1 MPMGWLAMTQSQD
14 GHGDDQRDGASEPPP
29 LVLYGA
35 AWCPDCRR
43 SKRFLS
49 EQRVRFTYVDLEA
62 TPEATAE
69 VERRNDGKRIIPTI
83 VFPDGRHL
91 AEPSNAELAD
101 ALGLPRHAARDTYDV
116 VIVGG
121 GPTGLTAAIYTAR
134 ENLRTLVVDRSAL
147 GGQAGVTE
155 RLDNYPGFPDGV
167 GGAELADRMVA
178 QARRYG
184 VELLQAVDVEALD
197 ARDGRVTVRLATGQS
212 LQAGAVLVATG
223 STYRRTGAEGE
234 DDLIG
239 AGVHFCATCDGPF
252 YSGAS
257 EVVVIGGGNSGLE
270 EGLFLTQFAEHVT
283 VVEYADTLAGS
294 RLLQDKVLG
303 HPRMTVHTGT
313 EVTAFEADD
322 SGRLVGARLRD
333 RADGT
338 ERDHPAAAAFVFVGL
353 DPNTG
358 WLGGS
363 LDTDPRGF
371 VVTDRVFSTSLAGV
385 FAAGDVRAGS
395 TKQLASAVGEGAAA
409 ALQMRYHLDA
419 LATADR

>member
-1 MPMGWLAMTQSQD
+1 MSAPQSPE
-14 GHGDDQRDGASEPPP
+14 SV
-29 LVLYGA
+29 VLYGA
-35 AWCPDCRR
+35 DWCPDCRR

-49 EQRVRFTYVDLEA
+49 EQRVPFTYVDLEK

-83 VFPDGRHL
+83 VFADGSHV

-101 ALGLPRHAARDTYDV
+101 ALGLPRQAAADTYDV

-155 RLDNYPGFPDGV
+155 RLDNYPGFPEGV

-184 VELLQAVDVEALD
+184 VELLQAVDVD
-197 ARDGRVTVRLATGQS
+197 AVTPAGGSVRVSLATGQT
-212 LQAGAVLVATG
+212 LDAGAVLVATG
-223 STYRRTGAEGE
+223 STYRRTGAAGE

-239 AGVHFCATCDGPF
+239 AGIHFCATCDGPF
-252 YSGAS
+252 YAGAD
-257 EVVVIGGGNSGLE
+257 EVLVVGGGNSGLE
-270 EGLFLTQFAEHVT
+270 EGLFLTQFADHVT
-283 VVEYADTLAGS
+283 VVEYADELKAS
-294 RLLQDKVLG
+294 RLLQDKVLA
-303 HPRMTVHTGT
+303 HPSMTVHTGT
-313 EVTAFEADD
+313 EVVAFEAAE
-322 SGRLVGARLRD
+322 SGGFAGVRLRD
-333 RADGT
+333 RASGE
-338 ERDHPAAAAFVFVGL
+338 ERAHEASGAFVFVGL

-358 WLGGS
+358 WLAGT
-363 LDTDPRGF
+363 LDTDERGF
-371 VVTDRVFSTSLAGV
+371 VTTDRTFATSVPGI

-409 ALQMRYHLDA
+409 ALQIRYHLDSVA
-419 LATADR
+419 QV